1 MRRIICNFEDG
12 AEFLNHLERP
22 TFNSHHPP
30 KLKFLASFALSIGEV
45 VRITLVIDATGERH
59 DLHLRVCE
67 RRPTMAYVN
76 RDTRWSYCATAT
88 DGDAPWL
95 VMLAQK
101 FDTAQRL
108 SA

>member
-1 MRRIICNFEDG
+1 MRRIICHFKNG

-22 TFNSHHPP
+22 NFAGNCKP
-30 KLKFLASFALSIGEV
+30 KLKFLANFALSPGEIIRV
-45 VRITLVIDATGERH
+45 TLVIEATGERH

-67 RRPTMAYVN
+67 RRPTMQYIN
-76 RDTRWSYCATAT
+76 RDRRWSCTAVAT

-95 VMLAQK
+95 EMLAQK
-101 FDTAQRL
+101 FQTAQRL